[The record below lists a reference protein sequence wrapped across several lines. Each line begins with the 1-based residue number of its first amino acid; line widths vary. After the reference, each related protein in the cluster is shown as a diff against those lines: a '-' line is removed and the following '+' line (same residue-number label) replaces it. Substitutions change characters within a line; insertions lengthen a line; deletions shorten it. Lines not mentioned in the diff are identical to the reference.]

1 MINEILAKKEIK
13 RLIKHGISKIEAKRI
28 VDEVMGIV
36 DSSNEDIIRN
46 AISYAVSLTYRISFS
61 KIMP

>member
-13 RLIKHGISKIEAKRI
+13 RLIKHGISKIKAKRI

-36 DSSNEDIIRN
+36 NSSNEDIIRN

-61 KIMP
+61 KIIL

>member
-1 MINEILAKKEIK
+1 MIDEVLARKEIK
-13 RLIKHGISKIEAKRI
+13 RLIKHGIPKIEAKRI

-36 DSSNEDIIRN
+36 NSSNEYIIRN

-61 KIMP
+61 KIIP